1 VHAQWCAD
9 PLLGG
14 DARSLDHPLAW
25 LALASDHPAHRHL
38 LVEVAP
44 IGGSQ
49 RAALIKGSDH
59 VAIF

>member
-1 VHAQWCAD
+1 MRCTRSGVLTLD

-44 IGGSQ
+44 IGGIATRRLDQ
-49 RAALIKGSDH
+49 G
-59 VAIF
+59 F